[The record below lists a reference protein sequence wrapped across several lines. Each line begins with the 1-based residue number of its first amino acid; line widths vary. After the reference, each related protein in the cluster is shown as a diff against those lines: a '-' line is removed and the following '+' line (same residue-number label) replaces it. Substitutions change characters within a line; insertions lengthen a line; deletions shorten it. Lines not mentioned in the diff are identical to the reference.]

1 MKNIWTLPKPSLRF
15 IPVWQRNLLVW
26 RKLAI
31 PSILGN
37 IADPLIVLVAFGY
50 GLGSLL
56 PQVQGLPYIVYLSAG
71 ALCMSTMNAATFEA
85 LYSAFSRMH
94 VQRTWEGLMNT
105 PLVLDDIVLA
115 EMLWAASKS
124 VLSGVSILLV
134 IWALGISHQPA
145 TLLIPFVLVLTGLAF
160 AALGLCINAL
170 APGYDFFMYYFT
182 LVITPMTF
190 ISGVF
195 FPLTQLPLALQH
207 FSQGLP
213 LTHAVLLVRPLVQ
226 GLWPTDILLHLTV
239 LLVYAVA
246 GFILAVVLTRRRLLK

>member
-1 MKNIWTLPKPSLRF
+1 MGKLLKLPQPSLRF
-15 IPVWQRNLLVW
+15 FPVWRRNLLVW

-37 IADPLIVLVAFGY
+37 IADPLIALVAFGY

-56 PQVQGLPYIVYLSAG
+56 PQVQGLPYIVYLASG
-71 ALCMSTMNAATFEA
+71 TLCMSTMNAATFEA

-94 VQRTWEGLMNT
+94 VQRTWESLMNT

-124 VLSGVSILLV
+124 LLSGLSILLV
-134 IWALGISHQPA
+134 VWVLGISHAPT
-145 TLLIPFVLVLTGLAF
+145 TLLIPLVLVLAGLAF

-182 LVITPMTF
+182 LVITPMIF

-195 FPLTQLPLALQH
+195 FPLAQLPLALQYLAH
-207 FSQGLP
+207 GLP
-213 LTHAVLLVRPLVQ
+213 LAPAVALVRPLVQ
-226 GLWPTDILLHLTV
+226 GHIPTEIMTNAGILLA
-239 LLVYAVA
+239 YAVG
-246 GFILAVVLTRRRLLK
+246 GFYLAVILTRRRLMK